1 MDLQQ
6 EAEATVEPVE
16 FTSIRSGW
24 ARWIPPVREDSELE
38 ETETRSWMFQSAEDF
53 QQMVDDV
60 EQREVEATVEP
71 AELSTPSGWVKRVP
85 PVRED
90 SELEGTATS
99 SSTSQSGD
107 DFHQMMEDA
116 DLLQNVEY
124 ADLPQVVRGITAR
137 RATEPVT
144 PTELYS
150 RWLPP
155 IPEDSEINET
165 VTHNL
170 GSPSPVSEW
179 EVDVAAEPITFVEA
193 HPSLTPAIV
202 MHDDWT
208 QLDPIAIS
216 NAFSAS
222 FPLLDPKRMGKVTGG
237 SVVPTEPHPRS
248 IPPTQNGIVTPNVFS
263 RPSSCRTV
271 DSKQVA
277 VAAAEPIT
285 FTKPHPKSILDD
297 WQVDE
302 TATCLPLSA
311 SFPVLQDDRQLDPI
325 ATPNG
330 FSAFSSLLDPKRVV
344 NIPEPVVPTKPYPR
358 SISATPYGTV
368 TPTVFS
374 KSPSYS
380 MDDSKWAVGAVDEL
394 ISLIKPHA
402 KIIPA
407 MQEDSQLDEI
417 ATYNVFSN
425 FSLHGAVDSKCLVET
440 AAEPVTLIEPHLKL
454 TPATYTQDETE
465 ITNGF
470 YSPHGASGPERVVKF
485 IAQPRP
491 VDLTKP
497 HPKLILAMW
506 EDSQLDEIA
515 THDEFSNSSLHGAV
529 DSRRLVET
537 VAEPVALSKP
547 HPRLTP
553 ATQDETETPNRVSS
567 PHAVDPGEQVVEVT
581 TEPVACFDRHPTPR
595 LILPTLKVSK
605 LYEMAVPDMR
615 TSIFLLGF
623 VIVTIALTTLFQNW
637 ARTYHL
643 ICSQYL

>member
-1 MDLQQ
+1 VSSFDQAVDHQ
-6 EAEATVEPVE
+6 REAEAIVEPVE
-16 FTSIRSGW
+16 FTGIPSEW

-38 ETETRSWMFQSAEDF
+38 GTATPSWMPQSPDDF
-53 QQMVDDV
+53 QQMVEDA

-71 AELSTPSGWVKRVP
+71 AEFTIPSGWVRWIP
-85 PVRED
+85 PLRDD
-90 SELEGTATS
+90 SEFEGTATS

-116 DLLQNVEY
+116 D
-124 ADLPQVVRGITAR
+124 ADLRGITAR
-137 RATEPVT
+137 RATELVT

-155 IPEDSEINET
+155 IPEDPEINET
-165 VTHNL
+165 VTPK
-170 GSPSPVSEW
+170 GSPSPVLGSEW
-179 EVDVAAEPITFVEA
+179 EVDVAAEPIIFVEA
-193 HPSLTPAIV
+193 HPSLTPAIE

-222 FPLLDPKRMGKVTGG
+222 FPLLDPERMGKVTGG
-237 SVVPTEPHPRS
+237 PVVPTEPHPRS

-263 RPSSCRTV
+263 RSSSCRTV

-285 FTKPHPKSILDD
+285 FTKPHPKLILDD

-302 TATCLPLSA
+302 TATADSFSA

-330 FSAFSSLLDPKRVV
+330 FSASSSLLDPKQVV
-344 NIPEPVVPTKPYPR
+344 KAIPEPVAPTKPHPR
-358 SISATPYGTV
+358 SISATPNGTV

-374 KSPSYS
+374 NSPSYS
-380 MDDSKWAVGAVDEL
+380 IIDSKWAVEAVDEL
-394 ISLIKPHA
+394 VPLIKPHP
-402 KIIPA
+402 KIILA

-417 ATYNVFSN
+417 ATYNAFSN
-425 FSLHGAVDSKCLVET
+425 FSLHGAVDSKWLMEFP
-440 AAEPVTLIEPHLKL
+440 AELLTPIVPHPKL

-465 ITNGF
+465 IPNGF
-470 YSPHGASGPERVVKF
+470 SSPHGASGPERVVKS

-506 EDSQLDEIA
+506 ENSQLDEIA
-515 THDEFSNSSLHGAV
+515 THDEFFNSSLHGAE
-529 DSRRLVET
+529 DSKRLVET
-537 VAEPVALSKP
+537 IAEPVALPKP

-553 ATQDETETPNRVSS
+553 ATQHETETPNGAP
-567 PHAVDPGEQVVEVT
+567 PHAVDPVVEVA
-581 TEPVACFDRHPTPR
+581 TEPVACIDRHPTPR
-595 LILPTLKVSK
+595 LILPTLKVVK
-605 LYEMAVPDMR
+605 LHEMAVPDIQLAK

-623 VIVTIALTTLFQNW
+623 VIVTIALMTLFQNW